1 MENGKEVLRVENL
14 HVFIDDD
21 VILEDINFV
30 VHEGDFVAILGP
42 NGAGKSVLLRAVLGL
57 LPHKGK
63 VIFNPDVVIGYVPQ
77 GFAPDHD
84 LPLSAEEWLK
94 LSGGDQ
100 NEIKETLNKVG
111 FPVASLYQPIGVLSQ
126 GQLQRLMLAF
136 ALLRK
141 PTLLFVDEPLAAVDV
156 AGSEVI
162 SQLLSRLS
170 QEEGIAVIF
179 VSHDL
184 ILVNRSASHVVCLNR
199 RQVCFGNTKEAL
211 NEKTLK
217 ELFGSEQ
224 AIHHHIH

>member
-14 HVFIDDD
+14 HVFIDED

-42 NGAGKSVLLRAVLGL
+42 NGAGKSVLLRAILGL
-57 LPHKGK
+57 LPYKGK
-63 VIFNPDVVIGYVPQ
+63 VILSPETVIGYVPQ
-77 GFAPDHD
+77 RFAPEHD

-94 LSGGDQ
+94 LSGVNQ
-100 NEIKETLNKVG
+100 SIIEETLNKVG
-111 FPVASLYQPIGVLSQ
+111 FPLTSLYQPIGILSQ

-141 PTLLFVDEPLAAVDV
+141 PTLLFVDEPLAAVD
-156 AGSEVI
+156 AIGSEAI

-170 QEEGIAVIF
+170 KEEGIAVIF

-184 ILVNRSASHVVCLNR
+184 ILVNRAASHVVCLNR
-199 RQVCFGNTKEAL
+199 VQVCFGNTREAL

-217 ELFGSEQ
+217 ELFGPEQ
-224 AIHHHIH
+224 TIHQHIH